1 MRTENVANNKHEQF
15 FIFWILIKLNFI
27 PTLIFWKNILY
38 LENFPTQH
46 QQPTL

>member
-46 QQPTL
+46 QKPTL